1 MAAFLQNHMSLAHAQ
16 AHHACCLVEQDMSV
30 GAGM

>member
-16 AHHACCLVEQDMSV
+16 AHRVCCLMEQGMSV